1 MPERMSFARGGTVA
15 LHGRDYEPCQAGL
28 APESR
33 VAQQAGENTGA
44 PSSHR
49 ALSVRAERPRMEI

>member
-15 LHGRDYEPCQAGL
+15 FTAATTNHVRRAL

-44 PSSHR
+44 PS
-49 ALSVRAERPRMEI
+49 